1 MSQGGGGGLGGSLT
15 VLGGVGV
22 LEERGAAGGPR
33 GGGSLTRHQWSLT
46 VLGGLRA
53 CVQIPATSSAL
64 LNEAG
69 YD

>member
-33 GGGSLTRHQWSLT
+33 GGGVFDAASVVFDCSGWFACLCANPSYQ
-46 VLGGLRA
+46 LRA
-53 CVQIPATSSAL
+53 SQ
-64 LNEAG
+64 
-69 YD
+69 